1 MIFITQLITIVEGQE
16 QIFDEFENTAT
27 ALLFKHNGCLLF
39 RVRPTTNNFIG
50 NSILKPY
57 EIHFITFPKQE
68 DLDNFMQDKER
79 NKHLYLKE
87 QSVKISFLVKGSL
100 F

>member
-16 QIFDEFENTAT
+16 QIFDEFENIAT
-27 ALLFKHNGCLLF
+27 SLLCKHNGCLLF
-39 RVRPTTNNFIG
+39 RVRPTANNFIG
-50 NSILKPY
+50 NSIINPY

-68 DLDNFMQDKER
+68 DLDSFMQDKDR
-79 NKHLYLKE
+79 NNYLYLKE
-87 QSVKISFLVKGSL
+87 QSVKTSFAVKGEQ